1 MLEAVKTTSHVS
13 LVNAIRDIIEDNYDD
28 KTVEYDELESD
39 ADYFIN
45 KVDGNKNIDIIIQNN
60 GTKLSNSEI
69 EDIIE
74 LYNKT
79 VYNQDSELKYEYKNN
94 RHKFK
99 IIE

>member
-69 EDIIE
+69 EDIIG

-79 VYNQDSELKYEYKNN
+79 VYNQESELKYEYKNN